1 MATARVTEEHTT
13 MPTWTPIPPRL
24 NISKNIQVTHS
35 STQHHARSES
45 VVSINPWNHDNLVA
59 ASKRFRNLHTYDFTI
74 EAAVSFDGGKTWDPS
89 FLPLHRD
96 WGVDP
101 GLSDPALAWDMHGWV
116 YLVVG
121 PHWNSNDPTDAV
133 GTPPLGPIGIGT
145 WVYISQNGGKSWEQ
159 PIKISDNRD
168 DDKQWAASDLT
179 PASPHYG
186 NVYAAW
192 GANTPLHFA
201 TSRNPG
207 IAWQGPGGTTPSLST
222 LAGNTYSP
230 EVSVGPDG
238 TIYIFWHIPKSTS
251 IQLVKSTDGGQSFT
265 APTNVVTG
273 MTGIHSHAPYDPKGD
288 WPHFPGGKFRVLT
301 LVTGCVVDLNT
312 LIVAWAD
319 YRDGVSRIYYRRS
332 TNGGVNWEGP
342 DAGQPLL
349 GAPIVSASTAHEFH
363 PQILALPNGTVGCA
377 FYAFGPVFSPYIT
390 VHGGSGVRYLVDVV
404 LVASLDRGVTFSL
417 RESVCDKA
425 WDPAVG
431 APWAHGDPNVTFIGE
446 YFGLDA
452 DQYTFRVV
460 WTDTRTG
467 IQELFYAEAYVQTS
481 ITEFEPMLHS
491 DTVFIPTHT
500 EGGVLFDRKT
510 GKVFPI
516 PYPEWTLEA
525 LARDRTRAIRDT
537 TIRELARLLEA
548 FTIIEGI
555 SDAGAQSAR
564 AAILD
569 SIQSIAAQGSRRS
582 QEIPTSRPP
591 TDTGGGGRPMDIIDD
606 ITRRPAA

>member
-1 MATARVTEEHTT
+1 
-13 MPTWTPIPPRL
+13 
-24 NISKNIQVTHS
+24 
-35 STQHHARSES
+35 
-45 VVSINPWNHDNLVA
+45 
-59 ASKRFRNLHTYDFTI
+59 
-74 EAAVSFDGGKTWDPS
+74 
-89 FLPLHRD
+89 
-96 WGVDP
+96 
-101 GLSDPALAWDMHGWV
+101 
-116 YLVVG
+116 
-121 PHWNSNDPTDAV
+121 
-133 GTPPLGPIGIGT
+133 
-145 WVYISQNGGKSWEQ
+145 
-159 PIKISDNRD
+159 
-168 DDKQWAASDLT
+168 
-179 PASPHYG
+179 
-186 NVYAAW
+186 
-192 GANTPLHFA
+192 
-201 TSRNPG
+201 
-207 IAWQGPGGTTPSLST
+207 
-222 LAGNTYSP
+222 
-230 EVSVGPDG
+230 
-238 TIYIFWHIPKSTS
+238 
-251 IQLVKSTDGGQSFT
+251 
-265 APTNVVTG
+265 
-273 MTGIHSHAPYDPKGD
+273 
-288 WPHFPGGKFRVLT
+288 
-301 LVTGCVVDLNT
+301 
-312 LIVAWAD
+312 
-319 YRDGVSRIYYRRS
+319 
-332 TNGGVNWEGP
+332 
-342 DAGQPLL
+342 
-349 GAPIVSASTAHEFH
+349 
-363 PQILALPNGTVGCA
+363 
-377 FYAFGPVFSPYIT
+377 
-390 VHGGSGVRYLVDVV
+390 
-404 LVASLDRGVTFSL
+404 VASLDRGVTFSL